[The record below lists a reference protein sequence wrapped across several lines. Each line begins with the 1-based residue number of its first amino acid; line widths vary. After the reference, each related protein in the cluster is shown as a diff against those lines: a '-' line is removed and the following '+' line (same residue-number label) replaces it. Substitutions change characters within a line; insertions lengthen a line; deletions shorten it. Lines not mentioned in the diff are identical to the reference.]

1 MNMPISNDAYWDELG
16 IAWRA
21 TNPDLNVI
29 TPKLMTR
36 LRWQRIVMLGMM
48 AAGIALSIAG
58 LILGIYTL
66 VAAFSAHIWN
76 FVTRG
81 LAIIVISLLFA
92 LASWSVR
99 EGLRTHTRSLMEMI
113 DASISRA
120 EGLSRAVQM
129 GYWVCA
135 VAAVFGLVGEAIRA
149 RLYHPAAM
157 SPIGSLIL
165 LAVSCA
171 ALFFYHRH
179 VRSDLARFRYLRGAL
194 RSDDRATA

>member
-1 MNMPISNDAYWDELG
+1 MPTSNDAYFDELG
-16 IAWRA
+16 IGWRA
-21 TNPDLNVI
+21 TNPDLDVI
-29 TPKLMTR
+29 TPKLLAR
-36 LRWQRIVMLGMM
+36 LRWQRILMLSMIT
-48 AAGIALSIAG
+48 AGIALSIAG

-66 VAAFSAHIWN
+66 IAAFSAHIWN
-76 FVTRG
+76 YVTRG
-81 LAIIVISLLFA
+81 MAIIAISLLFA

-120 EGLSRAVQM
+120 EGLSRAVRI

-171 ALFFYHRH
+171 ALFLYHRH

-194 RSDDRATA
+194 GSNEL

>member
-1 MNMPISNDAYWDELG
+1 MNMPTSNDAYFDELG
-16 IAWRA
+16 IGWRA
-21 TNPDLNVI
+21 TNPDLDVI
-29 TPKLMTR
+29 TPKLLAR
-36 LRWQRIVMLGMM
+36 LRWQRILMLSMIT
-48 AAGIALSIAG
+48 AGIALSIAG

-66 VAAFSAHIWN
+66 IAAFSAHIWN
-76 FVTRG
+76 YVTRG
-81 LAIIVISLLFA
+81 MAIIAISLLFA

-120 EGLSRAVQM
+120 EGLSRAVRI

-171 ALFFYHRH
+171 ALFLYHRH

-194 RSDDRATA
+194 GSNEL